1 MCIRDRFIDAINNF
15 ISEMKQYGCGPKEL
29 AEMIAA
35 EGTDDYTG
43 KKLADINLL
52 FNDYEKQIKDRYTDS
67 EDRIDLYLGKI
78 RESELI
84 RGNQIWVYGFD
95 SFAPK
100 TMALLGEL
108 MSSADEVNL
117 LLTWDDSRPVSYT
130 HLLLPC
136 MSGGMMKWPQ
146 RVYIL
151 REMSQ
156 APAIR

>member
-1 MCIRDRFIDAINNF
+1 MCIRD
-15 ISEMKQYGCGPKEL
+15 S
-29 AEMIAA
+29 
-35 EGTDDYTG
+35 DYTG

-52 FNDYEKQIKDRYTDS
+52 FNDYESQIKDRYTDS

-117 LLTWDDSRPVSYT
+117 LLTWDDSRPDADLFELTGIVMHNAVCQAQARSCLLYT
-130 HLLLPC
+130 
-136 MSGGMMKWPQ
+136 SGAYAIMCSMPSIMKKRP
-146 RVYIL
+146 R
-151 REMSQ
+151 S
-156 APAIR
+156 